1 MLRLT
6 ASAERVFLGWGLF
19 DAIYIARYLVFS
31 VIAGK
36 IPYIDDF
43 NRGIELLADH
53 GMYAR
58 ILSILVWG
66 VELSIVL
73 SCILFLGRW
82 RAARVVA
89 WVQMPF
95 RLIFVIPSVSI
106 LFIGLDIKE
115 RYGIGLMLLLLLLSE
130 CLKGW
135 TLWTTRKCSLAR

>member
-106 LFIGLDIKE
+106 LFIGPDIKE